1 MDSIITVDADSTKDS
16 MNQEAIIGLNRKKTG
31 FDKFIH
37 ENGVGYLFLS
47 PFIIL
52 FCIFVLVPI
61 LVAIF
66 FSLTNYNMI
75 QPFTWNGIT
84 NYRRLFL
91 DDNIFL
97 TSLRNTFIFA
107 VFIGPIGYIMS
118 FMMAW
123 ILNSIKFRRLFALAF
138 YAPSITSGIAMA
150 TVWLTIFS
158 NDRMGYINNFLLNIG
173 IISEPILWNQ
183 SADHLFPA
191 IILISVWMSLG
202 TGFLV
207 FLAGLQNLPQEVFES
222 GKIDGIKSRWQE
234 LYYLI
239 FPLMKPQLLFGAINS
254 IVASFGIFEIVYQF
268 AGMPTPNYSAH
279 TIVAHLYDYAFL
291 RFQMGYSSA
300 IAVVLFAIT
309 FSLGRICMRIFRTND

>member
-1 MDSIITVDADSTKDS
+1 MSTKALKGGRRAS
-16 MNQEAIIGLNRKKTG
+16 LA
-31 FDKFIH
+31 KFIR
-37 ENGVGYLFLS
+37 ENGKGYLFLS
-47 PFIIL
+47 PFLVL
-52 FCIFVLVPI
+52 FFVFVFIPI
-61 LVAIF
+61 AVATF
-66 FSLTNYNMI
+66 LSFTNYNMI
-75 QPFTWNGIT
+75 QSFTWAGIS

-91 DDNIFL
+91 DDTIFL
-97 TSLRNTFIFA
+97 ISLKNTVLFA
-107 VFIGPIGYIMS
+107 LFIGPIGYLMS

-123 ILNSIKFRRLFALAF
+123 VLNSIKLRRFFALAF
-138 YAPSITSGIAMA
+138 YAPSITSGLAMA

-158 NDRMGYINNFLLNIG
+158 NDRMGYINNFLLNLGVIT
-173 IISEPILWNQ
+173 EPILWNQ
-183 SADHLFPA
+183 SADYIFPV
-191 IILISVWMSLG
+191 IVLISVWMSMG

-239 FPLMKPQLLFGAINS
+239 FPLMKPQLLFGAITS
-254 IVASFGIFEIVYQF
+254 IVSSFGVFEVVYQF
-268 AGMPTPNYSAH
+268 AGMPSPNYSAH

-309 FSLGRICMRIFRTND
+309 FTLGRICMRLFRSDD